1 MESLNYVFTFII
13 GIFAG
18 IVFMYFI
25 ESKAFR
31 RKRNITD
38 TKFLKPVN
46 DDENP
51 LKDFFRLHRN

>member
-25 ESKAFR
+25 ESKGFR

-38 TKFLKPVN
+38 TKFLKPVS
-46 DDENP
+46 DEENP